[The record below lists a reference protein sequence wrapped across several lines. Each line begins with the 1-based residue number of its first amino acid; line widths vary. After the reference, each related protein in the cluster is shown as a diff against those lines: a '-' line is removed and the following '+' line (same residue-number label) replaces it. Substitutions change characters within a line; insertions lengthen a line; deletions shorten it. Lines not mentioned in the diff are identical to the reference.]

1 MGAPT
6 TTRSAAGTT
15 SKSTG
20 TPWTPWTQTFPGLLH
35 DLARDGREFLRRGVQ
50 HLVGE
55 AGIRQIVDI
64 GCGLPTPTGNVH
76 EIAHKI
82 DPTVRVLYVDND
94 PLVLAHARAL
104 LATSDLTA
112 VVEGDVR
119 RPMAI
124 LDDPATKE
132 LLDLDQPYAVLLS
145 SVLQHV
151 PDADDPAA
159 AVNTLAA
166 AMPSGSY
173 LLASNFLGDG
183 DPHARAVEREL
194 QIAFGTCR
202 FRSWPEQRRW
212 FRGLTLVAPALVYL
226 NDWRPDDV
234 TEQDGVWH
242 TFACAGIGQKL

>member
-1 MGAPT
+1 M
-6 TTRSAAGTT
+6 
-15 SKSTG
+15 
-20 TPWTPWTQTFPGLLH
+20 
-35 DLARDGREFLRRGVQ
+35 
-50 HLVGE
+50 
-55 AGIRQIVDI
+55 
-64 GCGLPTPTGNVH
+64 
-76 EIAHKI
+76 
-82 DPTVRVLYVDND
+82 RVLYVDND

-173 LLASNFLGDG
+173 LLASNFLGD

-212 FRGLTLVAPALVYL
+212 FRGLRLVEPGLVYAGE
-226 NDWRPDDV
+226 WRPGEEILV
-234 TEQDGVWH
+234 EGPWH
-242 TFACAGIGQKL
+242 TYCCVGIGMKP